1 MVQFAANTMF
11 IREAVSAVRM
21 YSAGSKNSARNVRF
35 ILQIDCATNDRII
48 AVDWGTTN
56 RRIYVIDDGVVTL
69 NERDGLGILA
79 VPPDDY
85 SALINALRIRN
96 GNHPVL
102 LVGMVGSNR
111 GWHDAG
117 YVAAPCGLYDIADAL
132 FDAGD
137 RIWIAPGV
145 SCRADRRGDV
155 MRGEE
160 MQLLGAVAAGMAPS
174 HALLCQPGTH
184 CKWVE
189 MGEGKINHFVTAMP
203 GELFALLRSH
213 SLLSAQL
220 ACEVTC
226 GDVFGEGVEDARS
239 GDLLARLF
247 GIRAAGLLG
256 LRDDSDASSYASG
269 LLIGADCAAHAAGR
283 TVYLLAD
290 EKLGA
295 LYARAIEQCGGA
307 VVMVD
312 SDAAFA
318 AGATRIWELRR

>member
-1 MVQFAANTMF
+1 MF
-11 IREAVSAVRM
+11 KHEAVSAM
-21 YSAGSKNSARNVRF
+21 TMHFAGSKNSARSVTF
-35 ILQIDCATNDRII
+35 IVQIEYVMDGRLI

-56 RRIYVIDDGVVTL
+56 RRIYVIDDGVVTRK
-69 NERDGLGILA
+69 ESDGLGILA
-79 VPPDDY
+79 VPPGDY
-85 SALINALRIRN
+85 SALIDTLRTQN
-96 GNHPVL
+96 GNHPL
-102 LVGMVGSNR
+102 LLAGMVGSNR

-117 YVAAPCGLYDIADAL
+117 YVPAPCGLNDIAGAL
-132 FDAGD
+132 FEVGD

-145 SCRADRRGDV
+145 SWRADRRGDV

-160 MQLLGAVAAGMAPS
+160 MQLLGAVAAGLAPS
-174 HALLCQPGTH
+174 QALLCQPGTH

-189 MGEGKINHFVTAMP
+189 IGEGKINHFVTAMT
-203 GELFALLRSH
+203 GEVFALLRSH

-220 ACEVTC
+220 ASEVTC
-226 GDVFGEGVEDARS
+226 GDVFDEGVEDARS

-256 LRDDSDASSYASG
+256 LRGDADTSSYASG
-269 LLIGADCAAHAAGR
+269 LLIGADCAAHASGR

-295 LYARAIEQCGGA
+295 LYARAIEQCGGT

-312 SDAAFA
+312 SHAAFA
-318 AGATRIWELRR
+318 AGVMRVWELKR